1 MEKFGYLVSLIGEDV
16 YQHNSPQA
24 LIMDLK
30 DLDKVRATVK
40 KKLGVEFKD
49 APYASSPH
57 IQKFEPISN
66 GLDVELVV
74 ERIPIVG

>member
-1 MEKFGYLVSLIGEDV
+1 MEKFGYLVSLVGEAV

-49 APYASSPH
+49 APCVSSSH

-66 GLDVELVV
+66 ELDVELVV